1 MKNGSVKVLLVDD
14 DEDDYVVTEDL
25 LDSSEIGMFELQWI
39 DNYEQALEAV
49 SQKNHDVYLF
59 DYRLGPQTGLDLL
72 KEVMERGVRSPIILL
87 TGLGDHDIDSEA
99 MKIGAADYLIK
110 GQMDTAILERSILHA
125 IERKQTDAKQ
135 DQLVDEL
142 EEANRELKNLA
153 YLISQDLQAPM
164 RTISSLV
171 ELIGSD
177 YGDKFDEKGKGMLQL
192 LKNTIG
198 RMNKQID
205 NLMNNSKLRDQVK
218 QKAEE

>member
-25 LDSSEIGMFELQWI
+25 LDSAEIGMFELQWI

-72 KEVMERGVRSPIILL
+72 KEAMERGVRSPIILL

-142 EEANRELKNLA
+142 EEANRELK
-153 YLISQDLQAPM
+153 
-164 RTISSLV
+164 T
-171 ELIGSD
+171 
-177 YGDKFDEKGKGMLQL
+177 
-192 LKNTIG
+192 
-198 RMNKQID
+198 
-205 NLMNNSKLRDQVK
+205 
-218 QKAEE
+218 

>member
-25 LDSSEIGMFELQWI
+25 LDSAEIGMFELQWI

-72 KEVMERGVRSPIILL
+72 KEAMERGVRSPIILL

-164 RTISSLV
+164 RTISSLA

>member
-1 MKNGSVKVLLVDD
+1 MKNSSVKVLLVDD

-25 LDSSEIGMFELQWI
+25 LDSAEIGMFELQWI

-72 KEVMERGVRSPIILL
+72 KEAMERGVRSPIILL

-164 RTISSLV
+164 RTISSLA